1 MKLQL
6 LIFSFFILSSYANQ
20 KPNILF
26 IFSDD
31 HATQAISAYGSKL
44 NKTPNIDR
52 IANEGMRFDRC
63 YVTNAICGPSRATI
77 LTGKYSHLNGFYK
90 NDMNFDGSQP
100 TFPKLLQTAGYET
113 AVIGKWHL
121 HSTPTGF
128 NHYDIITGYGGQGK
142 YFYPVMNRNG
152 KTRTHNGYTS
162 DVITNKTIQWLSKD
176 RNPKKPFML
185 MVQHKAPHR
194 SWQPAPYHLD
204 KLKDQKFPEP
214 ANLHDEYK
222 GRSSATKSQDMMI
235 SKSMNRVDL
244 KLVPPTYFKPEEMN
258 TWHQAY
264 DAENQAFE
272 EAKLTGKALTSW
284 NYQRYIREY
293 LRCIIS
299 IDDSIGKLL
308 DHLKESGLDKNTIV
322 IYSSDQGFFLGE
334 HGFFDKR
341 FMYEEALR
349 APLVI
354 KWPGIIKTGTSN
366 SDIVSNLD
374 FAETFLDIAGIKVP
388 NDMQGKSLLPLL
400 KGESPADWRQSFYYH
415 YYGFPDW
422 HLVQKHCGITDKRY
436 KLIHFY
442 TSDEWELYD
451 RQNDPQEM
459 KNLAYDPEHAPLL
472 EKMKKELAQQQQ
484 NYHVPADAIVEKN
497 FKQLELENS
506 YLKWGQ
512 IEKEK

>member
-1 MKLQL
+1 MKYSL
-6 LIFSFFILSSYANQ
+6 LSLFFMGSICLAAD

-44 NKTPNIDR
+44 NETPNIDR

-90 NDMNFDGSQP
+90 NDMDFNGAQP
-100 TFPKLLQTAGYET
+100 TFPKYLQQAGYDT

-142 YFYPVMNRNG
+142 YYYPVMNRNG

-162 DVITNKTIQWLSKD
+162 DVITNKSLNWLKNE
-176 RNPKKPFML
+176 RKTNKPFML
-185 MVQHKAPHR
+185 MLQHKAPHR
-194 SWQPAPYHLD
+194 SWQPASYHLD
-204 KLKDQKFPEP
+204 KYKDTVFPEP
-214 ANLHDEYK
+214 TNLHETREGK
-222 GRSSATKSQDMMI
+222 SSANQTQDMML

-244 KLVPPTYFKPEEMN
+244 KLVPPAYFKPTELEA
-258 TWHQAY
+258 WHQAY
-264 DAENQAFE
+264 DAENEAFQK
-272 EAKLTGKALTSW
+272 AKLSGEALTSW

-299 IDDSIGKLL
+299 IDDSIGKVLSYL
-308 DHLKESGLDKNTIV
+308 EESGLDQNTIV

-354 KWPGIIKTGTSN
+354 KWPGKIKAGSSN

-374 FAETFLDIAGIKVP
+374 FAETFLDIAGVTIP
-388 NDMQGKSLLPLL
+388 SDMQGKSLLPLL
-400 KGESPADWRQSFYYH
+400 KGENPADWRQNFYYH

-422 HLVQKHCGITDKRY
+422 HLVQKHCGVSDQRY

-442 TSDEWELYD
+442 TTDEWELYD
-451 RQNDPQEM
+451 RQNDPGEM

-472 EKMKKELAQQQQ
+472 EKMKAKLKQEQEHF
-484 NYHVPADAIVEKN
+484 HVPTDAIVEKN
-497 FKQLELENS
+497 FKHLELENS
-506 YLKWGQ
+506 YLKWGVV
-512 IEKEK
+512 EKAK